1 MNHPPQSSSAH
12 SDGREWAP
20 PGAVTSRPS
29 HWVQGAPNSPQR
41 FSQSLQSHSEE
52 PPSHIEVMKNRTFYK
67 SQICKLLI
75 NLNYNL

>member
-52 PPSHIEVMKNRTFYK
+52 PPSHIEVRKKELF
-67 SQICKLLI
+67 I
-75 NLNYNL
+75 NHK